1 MFDIDDLIVDL
12 RAAVDET
19 EPRRAVRE
27 VLERAMSE
35 PGEIAE
41 AMDPQEGGITLVHHT
56 PELTVLNVVWAPGME
71 LYPHDHRM
79 WAAIGIYEG
88 IEDNAFFRR
97 PSPDAKTLVDSGG
110 KHLHVGD
117 TIVLG
122 DDVIHSVANP
132 GRKLTGAIHVYG
144 GDFVNQPRSQWGP
157 GPEVERPY
165 DIEDAYRQ
173 FAAANEAWRASMC

>member
-1 MFDIDDLIVDL
+1 MNDIDDLIVDL
-12 RAAVDET
+12 RTAVGET

-35 PGEIAE
+35 PDEIA
-41 AMDPQEGGITLVHHT
+41 AVMDPQEGGITLVHHT

-79 WAAIGIYEG
+79 WAAIGIYAG

-97 PSPDAKTLVDSGG
+97 PSPEARTLVDSGG

-157 GPEVERPY
+157 GPEEERPY

-173 FAAANEAWRASMC
+173 FAAANDAWRASMS